1 VLHAAESEQE
11 NSLATSGTE
20 EEDEM
25 RQMILTLF
33 MMIAV
38 GVFAITAGQEVNAQT
53 RGVQVITQFKA
64 EVAGVEGKKWN
75 VSTVEL
81 APGAVDARHV
91 HPGAELVYVLE
102 GAGFLEV
109 DGNSPVALKPGTTV
123 ALTPHHMHVLKNTSQ
138 TKRLKVLVVL
148 PLENGDGQQQK
159 ATDQN
164 QSTPLGLIF

>member
-1 VLHAAESEQE
+1 VLHATESEQVA
-11 NSLATSGTE
+11 SSCT

-25 RQMILTLF
+25 RRVILTLF
-33 MMIAV
+33 MIAV
-38 GVFAITAGQEVNAQT
+38 GVFALAAGQDVNAQT
-53 RGVQVITQFKA
+53 RGVPVITQVTA

-81 APGAVDARHV
+81 APGAVDARHF

-109 DGNSPVALKPGTTV
+109 DGHSPVALKPGTTV

-148 PLENGDGQQQK
+148 PLENGDGRQQK